1 MSVTPTTPTIRTLA
15 AVAPLLAAACG
26 DAALD
31 GAPTF
36 AKDIAPI
43 VHASCTPCHR
53 PGQAAPFP
61 LLSYDDVHRR
71 RHKIVEVTGERLMPP
86 WLPTHGDFVGD
97 RRLPDASI
105 ALLRR
110 WVEAGAPR
118 GEPGTEPP
126 PPRFVEGWQL
136 GQPDLVVT
144 VPQAIRV
151 PAAGPELFRNYVIP
165 AGVDGVR
172 FVAAIEIRPGNAA
185 AHHAVLAV
193 DTSRT
198 ARQLD
203 AADPEPGFPG
213 MAMGG
218 ARPPDGNFLGW
229 TPGKVARRCPD
240 GMAWRLSPGDD
251 LVLQLH
257 LTPTGK
263 PETLQPSIAFYFTKV
278 PPSVVTYPLCM
289 FAPQIDL
296 PAGASDVVVG
306 DHFVVPV
313 AVTVHSVYPHAH
325 YLCRR
330 MAAWATLPG
339 GRRHDLFA
347 IDRWDFDWQDDYT
360 FKTPIPLPAGT
371 RIEFAYHYDNSTAN
385 PANPSKPPRHVQL
398 GDRST
403 DEMANLTLQLT
414 TVDLDARRALG
425 EAGIRRDLDKRGY
438 DAALLIELASLL
450 RETGRLDEALRA
462 IGTVRDREPRNAAA
476 LCELGNCLAA
486 AGRQLEAER
495 AYADCLGVD
504 PSQNTARVQLGNIL
518 LRSGR
523 PLPAI
528 ELYETALRLAPDL
541 AALHNNL
548 ATACMAAGQLDRA
561 EHHFR
566 RTVALDPSFFQAWLN
581 LGRVLGSTGRNGEAR
596 AALLRA
602 KELRPDDPRTQEALQ
617 QLGR

>member
-1 MSVTPTTPTIRTLA
+1 M
-15 AVAPLLAAACG
+15 LAAAMPLLVASCG
-26 DAALD
+26 DPAPE
-31 GAPTF
+31 GTPTF
-36 AKDIAPI
+36 ARDIAPI
-43 VHASCTPCHR
+43 IHASCTPCHR

-61 LLSYDDVHRR
+61 LLGYDDVHRR
-71 RHKIVEVTGERLMPP
+71 RHKILEVTRERRMPP

-97 RRLPDASI
+97 RRLPDTSI
-105 ALLRR
+105 ALFQA
-110 WVEAGAPR
+110 WVEAGALR
-118 GEPGTEPP
+118 GDPGVEPP
-126 PPRFVEGWQL
+126 PPLFVEGWQL
-136 GQPDLVVT
+136 GQPDLVLT
-144 VPQAIRV
+144 VRQPIQV
-151 PAAGPELFRNYVIP
+151 PAAGAEVFRNYVIP
-165 AGVDGVR
+165 AGVDAVR
-172 FVAAIEIRPGNAA
+172 FVAAVEVRPGNAA

-193 DTSRT
+193 DATGR

-263 PETLQPSIAFYFTKV
+263 PETLQPAIALYFTTV
-278 PPSVVTYPLCM
+278 PPRVVTYPLCM

-313 AVTVHSVYPHAH
+313 PVTVHSVYPHAH

-339 GRRHDLFA
+339 GKRHDLFA

-360 FKTPIPLPAGT
+360 FREPIPLPAGT
-371 RIEFAYHYDNSTAN
+371 RIEFAYHYDNSA
-385 PANPSKPPRHVQL
+385 ANPSNPSQPPRHVQL

-414 TVDLDARRALG
+414 TVDLEARRVLG

-438 DAALLIELASLL
+438 DAALLIELASML
-450 RETGRLDEALRA
+450 RETGRHEEALRA
-462 IGTVRDREPRNAAA
+462 IRTVCDREPRNAAA
-476 LCELGNCLAA
+476 RCELGNCLAA
-486 AGRQLEAER
+486 AGRQDEAER
-495 AYADCLGVD
+495 AYMDCLKLD
-504 PSQNTARVQLGNIL
+504 PNQNTARVQLGNIL

-523 PLPAI
+523 ALPAI
-528 ELYETALRLAPDL
+528 ALYDTALLSNPDMP
-541 AALHNNL
+541 ALHNNL

-566 RTVALDPSFFQAWLN
+566 RTVALDQSFFQAWLN
-581 LGRVLGSTGRNGEAR
+581 LGRVLASTGRSEEAR
-596 AALLRA
+596 DALLRA
-602 KELRPDDPRTQEALQ
+602 KELRPDDPRAQQALQ
-617 QLGR
+617 QLGN